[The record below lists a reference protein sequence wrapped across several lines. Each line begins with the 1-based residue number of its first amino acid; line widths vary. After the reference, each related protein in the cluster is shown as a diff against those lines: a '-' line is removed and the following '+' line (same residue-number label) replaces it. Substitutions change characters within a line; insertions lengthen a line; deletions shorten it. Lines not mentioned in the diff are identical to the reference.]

1 MIWSSRIR
9 SSGQANSGV
18 VAVKAVRSTA
28 VVAMMLFSAAP
39 PGEAQAGKVG
49 QGIDQG
55 RSSGS
60 VDQVERAFD
69 SDGMSRGDGSGN
81 SGNRDRL
88 ITTISATIGG
98 EKYPQRGA
106 PSEMAGSSAF
116 STTEINAIGLL
127 SAFSIFAGALGLV
140 ELFRR
145 NAA

>member
-1 MIWSSRIR
+1 MYWSSRIR
-9 SSGQANSGV
+9 SSSQASLGGI
-18 VAVKAVRSTA
+18 AIKAVRSMA
-28 VVAMMLFSAAP
+28 VVAVILLSTAL
-39 PGEAQAGKVG
+39 PGEAQARKVG

-55 RSSGS
+55 RSSGP

-69 SDGMSRGDGSGN
+69 SDGMSRRDGPGE

-98 EKYPQRGA
+98 ENYPQRGA
-106 PSEMAGSSAF
+106 SSEMAGSDAF
-116 STTEINAIGLL
+116 STTEINAISLL